1 MGETVVRF
9 SGAPEIVLEKLVSLG
24 YYQTKTEA
32 LRAGVMHLGKEY
44 NVSTGAKEIEDEL
57 AIRKMLKVNAEVD
70 SGKRKLVP
78 LDAVLEKYGAKR

>member
-9 SGAPEIVLEKLVSLG
+9 TGAPEIVLEKLVALG

-32 LRAGVMHLGKEY
+32 LRAGVMHLGKEF

-57 AIRKMLKVNAEVD
+57 AIRKMQKVSAEIE

-78 LDAVLEKYGAKR
+78 LDAVLEKYGTRR